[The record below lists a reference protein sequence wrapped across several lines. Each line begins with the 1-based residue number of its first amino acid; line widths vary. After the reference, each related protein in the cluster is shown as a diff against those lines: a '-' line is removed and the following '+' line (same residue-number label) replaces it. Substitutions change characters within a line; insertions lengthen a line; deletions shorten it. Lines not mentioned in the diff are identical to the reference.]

1 MKLKNT
7 ILAST
12 LLSLLAANAFAAQEL
27 TPEKAAA

>member
-12 LLSLLAANAFAAQEL
+12 LLSLLAGNAFAAQEL
-27 TPEKAAA
+27 TPEKRPS